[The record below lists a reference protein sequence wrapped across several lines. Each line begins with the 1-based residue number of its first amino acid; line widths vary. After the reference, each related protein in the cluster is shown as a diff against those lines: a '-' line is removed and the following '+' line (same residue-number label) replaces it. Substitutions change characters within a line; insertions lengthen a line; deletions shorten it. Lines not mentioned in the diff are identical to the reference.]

1 MKQIITTD
9 DEVATG
15 LEAAL
20 LNLELQQAIIDD
32 EIALHKKTLAERLKQ
47 LEKQSGKKVATKHFS
62 VTRSLVVHTRR
73 LDAMRVKRILS
84 PEKYLSCM
92 LHKTTT
98 APPVA
103 CRLSKK
109 ERLKDAK

>member
-1 MKQIITTD
+1 MKRMILTD
-9 DEVATG
+9 DEVAVG

-20 LNLELQQAIIDD
+20 LNLELQRAVIDD

-47 LEKQSGKKVATKHFS
+47 LEKQTGKKVATKHYS
-62 VTRSLVVHTRR
+62 VTRTTTISTQR
-73 LDAMRVKRILS
+73 LDAMRVKRLLS

-92 LHKTTT
+92 VHKTVK
-98 APPVA
+98 APPVT

-109 ERLKDAK
+109 DRLKDAE